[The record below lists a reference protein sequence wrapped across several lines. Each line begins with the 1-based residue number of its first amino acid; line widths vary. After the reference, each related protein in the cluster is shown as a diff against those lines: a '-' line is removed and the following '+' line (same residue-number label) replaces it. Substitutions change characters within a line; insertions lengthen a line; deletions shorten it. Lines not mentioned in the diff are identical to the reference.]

1 MVLLRRVTSADSS
14 VVTGQIKIKKIV
26 YLAALAAD
34 TVTLQDGAGNTVW
47 SANGGAATSS
57 QNFDFIDDP
66 LNLPSGHKVSAIS
79 GSDVLYLYG

>member
-34 TVTLQDGAGNTVW
+34 TVTLQDGAGNTIW
-47 SANGGAATSS
+47 QANGGAATSS
-57 QNFDFIDDP
+57 QNFDFINDP
-66 LNLPSGHKVSAIS
+66 LFSGNGHKVSAIS
-79 GSDVLYLYG
+79 SSDVLLIYG